1 MILLLILIM
10 AFSFG
15 AAQGAQAARREMGDH
30 YRQKKVQNADRNA
43 AAIGEAGGVSLGALA
58 STTAHSLGL
67 AARGFNKG
75 WRRGWPKG
83 REWVLDRT
91 NRRSVRPYAD
101 RDAGLVRPK
110 KPYEVTTAS
119 APDPLPKK
127 TSAKTGP
134 VRSGS
139 RADDDNLPV
148 RATESDNKGVRTMPI
163 TTTTAEATNHTALLT
178 ALDAIIHEAAAN
190 HDDASAD
197 LARSN
202 QEVTN
207 VEALAAGLASEEIAL
222 DPESVGQVQA
232 LVEPFQQRAM
242 AAEQRLASCEA
253 LKAQA
258 EQAKQIVVAKH
269 QMMKEAHDSNP
280 DAAQKAYYQGD

>member
-1 MILLLILIM
+1 MILLLILVM

-30 YRQKKVQNADRNA
+30 YRQKKTQDADRNA
-43 AAIGEAGGVSLGALA
+43 VATGEAGGVSLGALA

-67 AARGFNKG
+67 AARGFNRG

-91 NRRSVRPYAD
+91 NRRRARAYAD
-101 RDAGLVRPK
+101 RAVGLRRPM
-110 KPYEVTTAS
+110 KPPETTTS
-119 APDPLPKK
+119 TAPDPLPEKPFPRVGASGPAPRTGDRNPPEK
-127 TSAKTGP
+127 TTDP
-134 VRSGS
+134 
-139 RADDDNLPV
+139 DH
-148 RATESDNKGVRTMPI
+148 KGERTMPI
-163 TTTTAEATNHTALLT
+163 TTTIAEATSHTALLT
-178 ALDAIIHEAAAN
+178 ALDAIIQEAVAN

-197 LARSN
+197 LDRSQ

-207 VEALAAGLASEEIAL
+207 LEALTAGLASEEIAL

-232 LVEPFQQRAM
+232 LVEPFQQRVV

>member
-1 MILLLILIM
+1 MILMLILVM

-15 AAQGAQAARREMGDH
+15 AAQGAQAARREVGEH
-30 YRQKKVQNADRNA
+30 YRQKKTQYADRNA
-43 AAIGEAGGVSLGALA
+43 VAAGEAGGVALGALA

-67 AARGFNKG
+67 AARGFRQG
-75 WRRGWPKG
+75 WTRGWPKG

-91 NRRSVRPYAD
+91 NRRRMRPYDD
-101 RDAGLVRPK
+101 RAALAPRTA
-110 KPYEVTTAS
+110 KPAETTTAS
-119 APDPLPKK
+119 APDPLPERL
-127 TSAKTGP
+127 TPRAKETIPGP
-134 VRSGS
+134 RTDTDG
-139 RADDDNLPV
+139 PP
-148 RATESDNKGVRTMPI
+148 ESTTVPANQGVRTMPI
-163 TTTTAEATNHTALLT
+163 TTTTAEATSHTALLA
-178 ALDAIIHEAAAN
+178 ALDAIVNEAVAN
-190 HDDASAD
+190 HDDACAD

-207 VEALAAGLASEEIAL
+207 VEALAAGLSSEEIAL

-232 LVEPFQQRAM
+232 LVEPFKQRAM

-258 EQAKQIVVAKH
+258 EQAKQVVVAKH